1 VGPPGPYSAQAAIT
15 LIGAGEKVDV
25 GAPKSDLTLDNTELR
40 ALVSFLEENHEPF
53 QQGAR
58 PWIALN
64 GDFGEAEVEQ
74 VKGLFAN
81 PDPASAPRLPDRP

>member
-1 VGPPGPYSAQAAIT
+1 

-25 GAPKSDLTLDNTELR
+25 GAPKSDLTLDKTELR

-58 PWIALN
+58 RWIALH